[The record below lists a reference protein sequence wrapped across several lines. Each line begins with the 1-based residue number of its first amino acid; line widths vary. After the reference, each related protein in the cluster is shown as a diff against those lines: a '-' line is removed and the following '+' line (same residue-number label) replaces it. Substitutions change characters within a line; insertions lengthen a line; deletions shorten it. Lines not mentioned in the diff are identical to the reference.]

1 MATTTSDLDV
11 TLPSDTEIRMTRSFR
26 APPRLVW
33 AAFTEPELMQ
43 QWMTGPSGWV
53 LKVIGG
59 DVRVGA
65 AYRLEWH
72 RASDGATMGAGGVYL
87 EVRKPERLS
96 CSERFDDPWYPGEAI
111 NSYDLEARG
120 AGTILHQ
127 HFRYESK
134 AARDM
139 ALSSHMDDG
148 MRESYRSL
156 DGILAGI
163 LAREAG
169 PAGV

>member
-11 TLPSDTEIRMTRSFR
+11 TLPSDTEIRMTRSFA

-33 AAFTEPELMQ
+33 AAFTEPKLME

-53 LKVIGG
+53 LKATVG

-65 AYRLEWH
+65 SYRLEWH
-72 RASDGATMGAGGVYL
+72 RPSDGAVMGAGGIYL

-120 AGTILHQ
+120 AGTVLHQ
-127 HFRYESK
+127 HFQYESK
-134 AARDM
+134 TARDM
-139 ALSSHMDDG
+139 ALASHMDDG
-148 MRESYRSL
+148 MRESYRRL
-156 DGILAGI
+156 DGILAAAIAGEHGS
-163 LAREAG
+163 ARA
-169 PAGV
+169 